1 MDTKDSVIAYLPV
14 GRDSLFDRT
23 VYFSNTLVAEKHLF
37 LAAPYIRDL
46 SNGSAKYN
54 DGSSRCF
61 SPRVN
66 GYIYR
71 VTPMS
76 EYDLIYDPALDR
88 MRIPVLCHE
97 NGRTYISAAAAGRAL
112 GIKPSGINK
121 VVHLERVS
129 TGGYTFTRAPIFRLE
144 DGTWGVHI
152 SDTQPNT
159 LF

>member
-23 VYFSNTLVAEKHLF
+23 VYFSNTLVAEKHLL
-37 LAAPYIRDL
+37 LAATYIRDL

-54 DGSSRCF
+54 DGGSRCF

-76 EYDLIYDPALDR
+76 EYAEITKRYHDLYD
-88 MRIPVLCHE
+88 
-97 NGRTYISAAAAGRAL
+97 T
-112 GIKPSGINK
+112 
-121 VVHLERVS
+121 LE
-129 TGGYTFTRAPIFRLE
+129 G
-144 DGTWGVHI
+144 
-152 SDTQPNT
+152 SDDPDVG
-159 LF
+159 